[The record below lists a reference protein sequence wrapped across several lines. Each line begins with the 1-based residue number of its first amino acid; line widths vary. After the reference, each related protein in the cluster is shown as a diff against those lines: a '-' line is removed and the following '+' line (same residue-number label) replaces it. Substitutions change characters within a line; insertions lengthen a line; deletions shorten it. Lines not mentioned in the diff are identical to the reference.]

1 MKKLL
6 TILLLLAGLF
16 TIAACGPTEETPTP
30 EAKAPVLVGI
40 QNSQIQVGDAF
51 DPRAGI
57 TASDEVDG
65 NLTSAIV
72 VTGTVN
78 TGVAGTYTL
87 TYSVTNAAGKTTT
100 VTRTVTVIVGQLEAV
115 PANGTFDYKFATTEL
130 RHTFFAAA
138 EKYLLNNLYGGVPVF
153 ANAGFN
159 LYSSRLQLPVQ
170 QFVPVMGFGT
180 AYATMTADDSSVIMD
195 NNALGQVGKYT
206 YRAALSTNPVTL
218 NQWLYNDAVSADAI
232 SPFLDTLYSFEFNQ
246 DKTGYVV
253 VPSMASGDPIP
264 VNPETLDS
272 GKIVAKTWQIP
283 IREGLTWKYHAS
295 TVTTGFPAGHAVI
308 NAHDFVNTYK
318 LALDNGWFRAISGGG
333 HFWASTSPVVGAKA
347 YRDAVV
353 AGSGANW
360 DSVGI
365 KVIDD
370 QKIQFTFDSNLSD
383 WNIRYW
389 LSSFVMTPI
398 NLELYN
404 SLQVGTTNSYGTTP
418 QTTAYHG
425 FYHLEVFEKDKV
437 LRYSKNNLFH
447 DQDKYFY
454 TGQNYVII
462 EDAAIRF
469 QEFVAGKLEAATV
482 PTERYDSFKN
492 HPGLKRVPGAT
503 TFRIMINGLGTAAAQ
518 EELFPGSAYIPEPL
532 LANQNFKKAMYFA
545 VDREKLATE
554 VLKTSQTQQ
563 FLFTQAY
570 LVDPELGIAFRDT
583 PQGQSVGEGLSVET
597 NGFNFDAS
605 VAFYKAAIAQLVA
618 DGVYVP
624 GTAAAPRE
632 IEVKLF
638 IFTGSA
644 AQVLFGDYI
653 KAAYEAAFKDDVN
666 HINVK
671 ITVEAKAFPGIY
683 YDFMMTGLFDLSI
696 GGISG
701 STLDASGFLDVFSS
715 DNRGGFT
722 LNWGIDT
729 TVPEIEVT
737 YTNNAGQLVKEIW
750 SYDAIVSAL
759 NGEVVVV
766 DGREVLPE

>member
-1 MKKLL
+1 MKKFL

-16 TIAACGPTEETPTP
+16 TIAACDNTTTPTP
-30 EAKAPVLVGI
+30 EAKAPVLAGI
-40 QNSQIQVGDAF
+40 QNTQIEVGDAF

-65 NLTSAIV
+65 NLTASIV

-78 TGVAGTYTL
+78 TEVAGTYTL

-100 VTRTVTVIVGQLEAV
+100 VTRTVTVVVGELQAV
-115 PANGTFDYKFATTEL
+115 LANGTFNYKFATTEL

-138 EKYLLNNLYGGVPVF
+138 EKYLLNNLYGGIPVF
-153 ANAGFN
+153 ANSGFA
-159 LYSSRLQLPVQ
+159 LYSSRLQLPVE
-170 QFVPVMGFGT
+170 QFVPVMGWGT
-180 AYATMTADDSSVIMD
+180 AYATMTSDDSSVIMD
-195 NNALGQVGKYT
+195 NNAFGVKGKYT

-218 NQWLYNDAVSADAI
+218 NQWLYNDSVSADAI

-253 VPSMASGDPIP
+253 VPSMASGAPIP
-264 VNPETLDS
+264 VSPTTLDS
-272 GKIVAKTWQIP
+272 GKVVSNTWRIP
-283 IREGLTWKYHAS
+283 IREGLTWKYHAD
-295 TVTTGFPAGHAVI
+295 TVTTGFPVGHEVI

-333 HFWASTSPVVGAKA
+333 HFWASTSPVTGAKA

-353 AGSGANW
+353 AGSGADW

-365 KVIDD
+365 KVIDN
-370 QKIQFTFDSNLSD
+370 QTIEFKFDADLSD

-398 NLELYN
+398 NLDLYA
-404 SLQVGTTNSYGTTP
+404 VEGVAYGTTP
-418 QTTAYHG
+418 AKTAYHG
-425 FYHLEVFEKDKV
+425 YYQLEVFEKDKV
-437 LRYSKNNLFH
+437 LRYTKNPLFH

-454 TGQNYVII
+454 TGQNFVII

-492 HPGLKRVPGAT
+492 HPGLKQIPGAT
-503 TFRIMINGLGTAAAQ
+503 TFRIMINGLGTPEAQ
-518 EELFPGSAYIPEPL
+518 EAQFPGSGYIPEPL

-545 VDREKLATE
+545 VDREKLAKE
-554 VLKTSQTQQ
+554 VLKTSQIQQ

-583 PQGQSVGEGLSVET
+583 PQGQAVGEGLSVET
-597 NGFNFDAS
+597 DGYNFDAAVS
-605 VAFYKAAIAQLVA
+605 FYKAAIAQLVA
-618 DGVYVP
+618 DGVYTA
-624 GTAAAPRE
+624 GTAATPRI

-653 KAAYEAAFKDDVN
+653 KSAFEAAFKDDVN
-666 HINVK
+666 HINVQ

-729 TVPEIEVT
+729 TVPEIEVL
-737 YTNNAGQLVKEIW
+737 YTNNAGELVKEIW
-750 SYDAIVSAL
+750 SFDAIVSAL

-766 DGREVLPE
+766 DGREVLPEE

>member
-16 TIAACGPTEETPTP
+16 SIAACVEETPTP
-30 EAKAPVLVGI
+30 TPEAAAPVLAGI
-40 QNSQIQVGDAF
+40 QNSQIEVGDAF

-65 NLTSAIV
+65 NLTASIV

-78 TGVAGTYTL
+78 TEAAGTYTL

-100 VTRTVTVIVGQLEAV
+100 VTRTVTVVVGELEAV
-115 PANGTFDYKFATTEL
+115 LANGTFDYKFASTEL

-138 EKYLLNNLYGGVPVF
+138 EKYLLNNLYGGIPAF
-153 ANAGFN
+153 ANSGFN
-159 LYSSRLQLPVQ
+159 LYSSRLQLPVEQ
-170 QFVPVMGFGT
+170 YVPVMGWGT
-180 AYATMTADDSSVIMD
+180 AYATMTADDSTVIMD
-195 NNALGQVGKYT
+195 NGQLGQVGKYT
-206 YRAALSTNPVTL
+206 YRGALSTNPVTL

-232 SPFLDTLYSFEFNQ
+232 SPFLDTLYSFEFNE

-253 VPSMASGDPIP
+253 LPSMASGAPIP
-264 VNPETLDS
+264 VEAETLDS
-272 GKIVAKTWQIP
+272 GKVVSDVWRIP
-283 IREGLTWKYHAS
+283 IKTGLTWSYHPE
-295 TVTTGFPAGHAVI
+295 TVTTGFPAGHEVI
-308 NAHDFVNTYK
+308 DANDFVNTFK

-333 HFWASTSPVVGAKA
+333 HFWASTSPIKNAQA

-353 AGSGANW
+353 AADPANPADW
-360 DSVGI
+360 DEVGI
-365 KVIDD
+365 KLVDNNTIEF
-370 QKIQFTFDSNLSD
+370 QFDANLSD

-398 NLELYN
+398 NLDLYA
-404 SLQVGTTNSYGTTP
+404 QQGVAYGTTP

-425 FYHLEVFEKDKV
+425 FYVLDYFERDKV
-437 LRYSKNNLFH
+437 LRYSKSTTFH
-447 DQDKYFY
+447 DQTKYNY
-454 TGQNYVII
+454 TGQTYSII
-462 EDAAIRF
+462 TDAAIRF
-469 QEFVAGKLEAATV
+469 QEFVANKLEAATV

-492 HPGLKRVPGAT
+492 HPGLKQVPGST
-503 TFRIMINGLGTAAAQ
+503 TFRIMINGLGTPEAQ
-518 EELFPGSAYIPEPL
+518 EALFPGSGYIPEPL

-545 VDREKLATE
+545 IDREKLATE

-583 PQGQSVGEGLSVET
+583 EQGQSVGEGLSVET

-605 VAFYKAAIAQLVA
+605 VAFYKAAIAELVA
-618 DGVYVP
+618 DGVYTP
-624 GTAAAPRE
+624 GTAATPLV

-653 KAAYEAAFKDDVN
+653 KAAFEAAFMDDVN
-666 HINVK
+666 HINVQ

-729 TVPEIEVT
+729 TVAEIEVT
-737 YTNNAGQLVKEIW
+737 YTNNAGELVKEIW

-766 DGREVLPE
+766 DGQEVLPE